1 MTREMMTAG
10 VLTGPRRVEIRQV
23 PVPPVTPGM
32 LKIRVSACGVCGS
45 DIHLWQAGRGWNTEP
60 IADFH
65 MGHEF
70 CGVVVDPGDSDLQ
83 TGERVAMT
91 TRRRSRPHLPL
102 FALGSLVLA
111 AGLLSA
117 THPALADSPDRRP
130 AMQRTMKKF
139 LGTDQ
144 TPLATTDPELAAIR
158 DRLVYGEIM
167 QRGSLTDTQR
177 LLVTLVALAAN
188 RTPDGMDAQVRAAL
202 RAGATPVEI
211 KEALYQ
217 CAPYIGF
224 PATEAAL
231 RVVNDVFA
239 AEGIALPTA
248 PQATVSE
255 ASRFADGLRVQKRIF
270 GDAID
275 AMHRNTPPAQL
286 PIMKDYLSAFCFG
299 DIYTRTGLDLK
310 TRELLTFSIIAALG
324 GCDAQV
330 RAHVQGNVNV
340 GNSKD
345 DLIDAL
351 AQLLPCIGFPRTLNA
366 LACVNA
372 VIPEKNADA
381 GK

>member
-1 MTREMMTAG
+1 MTM
-10 VLTGPRRVEIRQV
+10 PRR
-23 PVPPVTPGM
+23 P
-32 LKIRVSACGVCGS
+32 
-45 DIHLWQAGRGWNTEP
+45 
-60 IADFH
+60 
-65 MGHEF
+65 
-70 CGVVVDPGDSDLQ
+70 
-83 TGERVAMT
+83 
-91 TRRRSRPHLPL
+91 RRSLPL

-111 AGLLSA
+111 ASFLS
-117 THPALADSPDRRP
+117 TPFPALADSPDRRIT
-130 AMQRTMKKF
+130 MQRTMQKF
-139 LGTDQ
+139 SGTEQ
-144 TPLATTDPELAAIR
+144 SALAATDPELAAIR
-158 DRLVYGEIM
+158 DRLVYGDIM

-177 LLVTLVALAAN
+177 LLITLAALAAN
-188 RTPDGMDAQVRAAL
+188 RTTDGMDTQVRAAL

-239 AEGIALPTA
+239 ADGIALPTE
-248 PQATVSE
+248 PQATVTE
-255 ASRFADGLRVQKRIF
+255 ESRFAEGLRVQKRIF

-275 AMHRNTPPAQL
+275 TMHRTTPPAQL

-299 DIYTRTGLDLK
+299 DIYTRKGLDLK

-340 GNSKD
+340 GNNKD
-345 DLIDAL
+345 ILIDAL
-351 AQLLPCIGFPRTLNA
+351 AQILPCIGFPRTLNA

-372 VIPEKNADA
+372 VIPEENTTR
-381 GK
+381 

>member
-1 MTREMMTAG
+1 
-10 VLTGPRRVEIRQV
+10 
-23 PVPPVTPGM
+23 
-32 LKIRVSACGVCGS
+32 
-45 DIHLWQAGRGWNTEP
+45 
-60 IADFH
+60 
-65 MGHEF
+65 
-70 CGVVVDPGDSDLQ
+70 
-83 TGERVAMT
+83 MT

-102 FALGSLVLA
+102 FFFFFLDLA

>member
-1 MTREMMTAG
+1 MIIH
-10 VLTGPRRVEIRQV
+10 RR
-23 PVPPVTPGM
+23 
-32 LKIRVSACGVCGS
+32 L
-45 DIHLWQAGRGWNTEP
+45 
-60 IADFH
+60 
-65 MGHEF
+65 
-70 CGVVVDPGDSDLQ
+70 
-83 TGERVAMT
+83 
-91 TRRRSRPHLPL
+91 RPQLPL
-102 FALGSLVLA
+102 LAFGSLVLA
-111 AGLLSA
+111 AGVLSA
-117 THPALADSPDRRP
+117 TLPALADSPDRRP
-130 AMQRTMKKF
+130 AMQHALQKF

-144 TPLATTDPELAAIR
+144 TALATTDPELAAIR

-167 QRGSLTDTQR
+167 QRGSLGDTQR
-177 LLVTLVALAAN
+177 LLITLVGMAAN
-188 RTPDGMDAQVRAAL
+188 RTPDGMDTQVRAAL
-202 RAGATPVEI
+202 RTGATPVEI

-248 PQATVSE
+248 PQATVTE
-255 ASRFADGLRVQKRIF
+255 ESRFADGLRVQKNIF

-345 DLIDAL
+345 NLIDAL

-372 VIPEKNADA
+372 VIPEEKTAR
-381 GK
+381 